1 MLPARSFGGAF
12 PTQWIESQWIHRWA
26 LGVRRFW
33 ADKDGQYHYY
43 LVLRDPLGNTRVT
56 FSDLN
61 NDDKINEKEEVI
73 QINNYYAFG
82 LNFLFELGMN
92 FGFRK
97 QLHSGMWI
105 SDFGNSSILECGFR
119 ISETDPF
126 WNVDFGFRKQLHSG
140 MWISDFGNSS
150 ILECGFRISETAPFW
165 NVDFGFRKQLHSGM
179 WILDF
184 GNRHIP
190 KSEIHIPKSP
200 KFIRRNLGCQPLVY
214 WQLCH

>member
-82 LNFLFELGMN
+82 LNFLFELGMKDMR
-92 FGFRK
+92 FR
-97 QLHSGMWI
+97 
-105 SDFGNSSILECGFR
+105 
-119 ISETDPF
+119 
-126 WNVDFGFRKQLHSG
+126 NVDFGFRKQLHSG